1 MNSKTTTIVASVLII
16 ALASSAI
23 IGVTYSWFSDEDE
36 VGISFLPGKIDIK
49 TSIIGMAVNG
59 TSDADNDNI
68 IIDKTT
74 KVELTKNDNGCAI
87 KFNNAQP
94 GDVLKFNL
102 VIKDE
107 STIKAKWAVTAGP
120 YNSSIYDVKI
130 TCGSIDC
137 SKYTDFSE
145 NNPVEVSVE
154 ISINTGVEDIPTEDC
169 MLTITAYATQSTNTA
184 TSPGA
189 K

>member
-1 MNSKTTTIVASVLII
+1 MNSKTTAIIASIIII

-49 TSIIGMAVNG
+49 TSITGMEVNDV
-59 TSDADNDNI
+59 SDIDNDNI
-68 IIDKTT
+68 IENNTT
-74 KVELTKNDNGCAI
+74 RVELIKEDNGCAI

-107 STIKAKWAVTAGP
+107 STIKAKWAVTAGS
-120 YNSSIYDVKI
+120 YNPSIYDVKI
-130 TCGSIDC
+130 TCGGIDC

-145 NNPVEVSVE
+145 NNSVEVSVE
-154 ISINTGVEDIPTEDC
+154 ISINTDVKVIPTEDC

-184 TSPGA
+184 ISPGA
-189 K
+189 E